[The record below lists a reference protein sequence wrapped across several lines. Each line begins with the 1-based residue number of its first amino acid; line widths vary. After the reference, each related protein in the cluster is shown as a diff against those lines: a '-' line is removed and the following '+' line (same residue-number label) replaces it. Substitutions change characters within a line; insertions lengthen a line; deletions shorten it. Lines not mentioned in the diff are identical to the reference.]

1 MKTSGALPVTG
12 GRGGHYFG
20 HGSASSVPLKPLFL
34 NRLGDLE
41 REAQKSMLP
50 HFFQGNNHI
59 RGTRIDPIEASTLG
73 DFSETLGDFSD
84 RDKETDKE
92 TDRKTK
98 EKLTGE
104 TD

>member
-1 MKTSGALPVTG
+1 MTG
-12 GRGGHYFG
+12 GRGGHFLG
-20 HGSASSVPLKPLFL
+20 HHSPSAVHLKPSFL
-34 NRLGDLE
+34 KRLGDTG
-41 REAQKSMLP
+41 LP
-50 HFFQGNNHI
+50 FSSKRHKNRSYLTFFLGKNHI
-59 RGTRIDPIEASTLG
+59 CGSRIDPIEASTLG
-73 DFSETLGDFSD
+73 DFSETLGGFSD